1 LNPSVPK
8 SSAQPPSLQLFR
20 GPLPVTA
27 RQPCALAIGNF
38 DGVHLGH
45 QTILRHLCQE
55 AAARG
60 LVPTVMTFEPHPR
73 AFFARKHRRP
83 ELSPTRLTGLRDQ
96 VDAFAQTGIERLVIE
111 RFNEKL
117 AELPAETFIRKLL
130 IEQMQVKWLL
140 VGDDFRFGAHRGGD
154 ITLLRR
160 MAPELGYEVQAM
172 SSITDPHGQR
182 ISSSAI
188 RHALASGQLALATQ
202 LLGRPYSIS
211 GHVAHGRKLGRSLGF
226 PTLNLRVPHQRP
238 ALSGIFTVWVH
249 GLAEHPL
256 PGVASLGVRPTIEAN
271 GRAIL
276 EVHVLDY
283 HGDAYGKLVR
293 VEFLEKSRDELKF
306 TDLDSLQRAIANDIV
321 LARRFFASLP
331 PGARPP
337 AISATD
343 RI

>member
-1 LNPSVPK
+1 MS
-8 SSAQPPSLQLFR
+8 
-20 GPLPVTA
+20 A

-45 QTILRHLCQE
+45 QTILRHLCQQ
-55 AAARG
+55 AAARQ

-73 AFFARKHRRP
+73 AFFARKYNRP

-96 VDAFAQTGIERLVIE
+96 VEAFANTGIERLVIE
-111 RFNEKL
+111 RFNDKL
-117 AELPAETFIRKLL
+117 AGLPAEIFVRKLL
-130 IEQMQVKWLL
+130 IEQMQVRWLL
-140 VGDDFRFGAHRGGD
+140 VGDDFRFGAQRGGD
-154 ITLLRR
+154 FALLRD
-160 MAPELGYEVQAM
+160 MAPELGYEVHAM
-172 SSITDPHGQR
+172 SSITDPGGQR

-188 RHALASGQLALATQ
+188 RNALADGDLALATA

-211 GHVAHGRKLGRSLGF
+211 GHVTHGRKLGRSLGF

-249 GLAEHPL
+249 GLAEQPL
-256 PGVASLGVRPTIEAN
+256 AGVASLGVRPTVEAH

-283 HGDAYGKLVR
+283 QGDAYGKLVR

-306 TDLDSLQRAIANDIV
+306 SDLDSLQRAIANDIM
-321 LARRFFASLP
+321 LARRFFAALP

-337 AISATD
+337 ALSATD